1 MEYPIDIIQ
10 EKLTEL
16 LIARNDDIAEFI
28 VQISTLLKASPN
40 VFYQFHKSE
49 TDIIKFNTNNTVLI
63 FILTVENRTKFFAE
77 LKKTIESTDVESI
90 NQFIG
95 GHDNMINYI
104 IIFKNDGNVLPTP
117 QNKGLLCQLDR
128 AIYKLGGMV
137 HDMTFK
143 QLLYNPLQHELV
155 PKHTKLTKEAGA
167 TLMTKYN
174 IKHKS
179 QMPFILKNDIIS
191 KWIGLKP
198 GDIVEVERYNINSG
212 LSYYYR
218 CCV

>member
-1 MEYPIDIIQ
+1 MEYSIEIIQ

-16 LIARNDDIAEFI
+16 LIARKDDIAEFN
-28 VQISTLLKASPN
+28 VQMGRLLDSNPT

-49 TDIIKFNTNNTVLI
+49 TDIIHFNTNKTILI
-63 FILTVENRTKFFAE
+63 FILTSEHRTKFFSE
-77 LKKTIESTDVESI
+77 LKKTLEPDVGCI
-90 NQFIG
+90 NKFISCY
-95 GHDNMINYI
+95 DNMINYI

-117 QNKGLLCQLDR
+117 QNKVLLVELDR
-128 AIYKLGGMV
+128 AIYQLGGMV
-137 HDMTFK
+137 HDLTFK
-143 QLLYNPLQHELV
+143 QLLYSPLKHELV
-155 PKHTKLTKEAGA
+155 PKHTILDKDEVTAV
-167 TLMTKYN
+167 MSKYN

-198 GDIVEVERYNINSG
+198 GDIVEIERYGINSG